1 MSKYVINL
9 EKLRELAAQSR
20 ANADKLGVKL
30 YFALKSCPHEGI
42 FPTLREFVEGTT
54 ASGLNE
60 ARLCAKMGKD
70 VHVHSPAYRAED
82 IPELCDLCSTIVFN
96 SLAQYERFSPEVMR
110 RGRTAALRINPGFSA
125 CSSWKYDPCSKYSRY
140 GVTLDEL
147 AKGTASVQQQDQRN
161 FQPSHLL
168 TSSPS
173 HPLSL
178 HLHALCEA
186 SSDEFAALV
195 EHLNHQLSTTN
206 YQLPTANFKLKTLNL
221 GGGMRISDPAFA
233 TPRAIAAVAELKRLT
248 GAEILIEPSEYLVTE
263 AGTYETEVLDIID
276 RDGKRIAIID
286 GSAACHMPDVLNM
299 PYIPYIISPLTL
311 SPSHLPYILAGN
323 TCLSADVIG
332 EYQFAAPLKVG
343 DKIVFGGM
351 GAYTF
356 CQVNTFNGVPVPPV
370 VFV

>member
-9 EKLRELAAQSR
+9 EKLRSLAATSR

-60 ARLCAKMGKD
+60 ARLGAKMGKD

-96 SLAQYERFSPEVMR
+96 SLAQYERFSPEVTR

-147 AKGTASVQQQDQRN
+147 SR
-161 FQPSHLL
+161 FL
-168 TSSPS
+168 TSCLASRS
-173 HPLSL
+173 AYNGSL

-195 EHLNHQLSTTN
+195 EHLNRQLSTVN
-206 YQLPTANFKLKTLNL
+206 YQLPTSNFKLQTLNL

-233 TPRAIAAVAELKRLT
+233 TPRTIAAVAELKRLT
-248 GAEILIEPSEYLVTE
+248 GAEILIEPSEYLVTD

-276 RDGKRIAIID
+276 RGDKKIAIID
-286 GSAACHMPDVLNM
+286 GSADCHMPDVLNM
-299 PYIPYIISPLTL
+299 PYIPDIVSPPTL
-311 SPSHLPYILAGN
+311 SPSHHPYILAGN

-332 EYQFAAPLKVG
+332 EYRFAAPRKVG

>member
-1 MSKYVINL
+1 MAKYIVNL
-9 EKLRELAAQSR
+9 SKLRALAATSR

-60 ARLCAKMGKD
+60 ARLGAKMGKD

-96 SLAQYERFSPEVMR
+96 SLAQYERFSPEVTR

-147 AKGTASVQQQDQRN
+147 CRFFTSCLASRSAYN
-161 FQPSHLL
+161 G
-168 TSSPS
+168 
-173 HPLSL
+173 SL

-195 EHLNHQLSTTN
+195 EHLVRTFSLFTFPFSLSS
-206 YQLPTANFKLKTLNL
+206 LNL
-221 GGGMRISDPAFA
+221 GGGMRISDPDFA

-248 GAEILIEPSEYLVTE
+248 GAEILIEPSEYLVTD

-276 RDGKRIAIID
+276 RGDKKIAIID

-299 PYIPYIISPLTL
+299 PYIPDIVSPPTL
-311 SPSHLPYILAGN
+311 ASSHLPTFSPSHLPYILAGN

-332 EYQFAAPLKVG
+332 EYQFATPLKVG